1 MKKTFVLLLV
11 LGLMVWA
18 VGCSDGSSDDNRV
31 SMYSHNDE
39 GEMTDFVN
47 DLKDATGLDIDLLS
61 SSGGIIWSR
70 IESEFPNVGADLQW
84 GSLHSFT
91 LMAAEKDMLH
101 PYKSPEWEDIPD
113 QFKDPDG
120 KWYGWSYWF
129 NVIVVNTDLLEELGL
144 EKPTSWKDL
153 IDPKYKGEIVMPD
166 PGTATTAYVIVSTIM
181 QIMGEEAGWEYLEAL
196 NENVDQY
203 PQSGTAPS
211 QMVAEGEYAIG
222 ISWDGAVFQRME
234 QGYPIDYV
242 IPEEGVGYDLDCIF
256 IFKGAKNLEGAKKIV
271 DYVGSERGMKTVAE
285 HRSMVTRPGIAGA
298 IDFEPNF
305 IDYDAV
311 WAAENQERIMEQWRE
326 KFH

>member
-1 MKKTFVLLLV
+1 MRKTVIVLLALA
-11 LGLMVWA
+11 LMVWVVA
-18 VGCSDGSSDDNRV
+18 CGDGEGDNRV
-31 SMYSHNDE
+31 SMYTHNDE
-39 GEMTDFVN
+39 GEMTDFLD
-47 DLKDATGLDIDLLS
+47 DLKDATDLEIDVLTA
-61 SSGGIIWSR
+61 SGGILWSR
-70 IESEFPNVGADLQW
+70 IESEFPDVEADLQW

-91 LMAAEKDMLH
+91 LLAAEKDMLY
-101 PYKSPEWEDIPD
+101 PYKSPEWEEVPE

-144 EKPTSWKDL
+144 EKPTSWMDL

-196 NENVDQY
+196 NKNVDQY

-242 IPEEGVGYDLDCIF
+242 IPEEGVGFDLDCIF

-271 DYVGSERGMKTVAE
+271 DYVGSERGMKTVAK

-311 WAAENQERIMEQWRE
+311 WAADNQERIMEQWRE